1 MEIVIDGNIFIENII
16 KAKIIN
22 KGKNKELITTD
33 NEGLTLSSLIDGS
46 KIITSQ
52 NINEGEEFIEDESVE
67 VKNEKN
73 EEKIND
79 LKTYID
85 DMYVQQSEGGEEFVD
100 NSTSYTTLGQRFDTD
115 GSVIDDA
122 DWRISDYIRLDR
134 TMTVTACAYEN
145 RVAIVTYD
153 ENKNILNVYS
163 NPSVVEG
170 NLGMFNTVLNPT
182 NGYYV
187 RYTSFGEFDD
197 QRGYITYKKNYLDDI
212 EEIKSTLEEYRQDIY
227 FDRKISDAVILANK
241 GKQMMAENSFSDS
254 ENWAVS
260 DYIDISNGADITSFN
275 GQGYYGIIYYD
286 ADKNF
291 VGSSRVDTQSTINES
306 IYTVT
311 VKTNKGQYAYCK
323 VSSNTAI
330 EGGIATVTT
339 IVSADNI
346 VGEIVKTGEGSKTYH
361 FTVPVNV
368 DFPTYND
375 TDSISNTTLDTE
387 TMKDVECALML
398 PYNYS
403 PTGTPTKLIVCMHG
417 AGGYISSDSVGEM
430 AYCNEKLLANGYAI
444 MDCNGLPNDEF
455 NSDGITPNGM
465 HMGSSI
471 ALSAYRKAIQY
482 VQNNFNVENQIFV
495 HAHSMGA
502 LSALNFASKN
512 SGIVKAIGLWYP
524 VTDMY
529 NQAWLHSWNDNV
541 KTSIAKLYNFDDKTG
556 ATYEEDKV
564 IGFNPINNHSIV
576 INDTRYNNLQVPITI
591 WHGNAD
597 VVVSLEGSQKLVT
610 ALKNSGC
617 EAHLRV
623 VDGFGHDISDAVK
636 EEELMWYNRF

>member
-85 DMYVQQSEGGEEFVD
+85 DMYVQQSNGEEIKD
-100 NSTSYTTLGQRFDTD
+100 ESTSYTTIGQRFDTN
-115 GSVIDDA
+115 GTVIDDT
-122 DWRISDYIRLDR
+122 DWRISDYIVIDR
-134 TMTVTACAYEN
+134 TIEVVASAYED
-145 RVAIVTYD
+145 RVGIVTYD
-153 ENKNILNVYS
+153 KDKNIVEAYS
-163 NPSVVEG
+163 NPSPTE
-170 NLGMFNTVLNPT
+170 NSLNMFSKTLNPT
-182 NGYYV
+182 NGSYV
-187 RYTSFGEFDD
+187 RFTSFGEFDD
-197 QRGYITYKKNYLDDI
+197 QRGYITYQKNYFDDI
-212 EEIKSTLEEYRQDIY
+212 NEIKETLSEYRNDIY
-227 FDRKISDAVILANK
+227 FDKKISDAIILYNK
-241 GKQMMAENSFSDS
+241 GKQMMAENNFTDS

-260 DYIDISNGADITSFN
+260 DYIDISGGANITSFN
-275 GQGYYGIIYYD
+275 GEGHYGIIYYD
-286 ADKNF
+286 KDKNF
-291 VGSSRVDTQSTINES
+291 VGSERVNTQSEINES

-311 VKTNKGQYAYCK
+311 VTTAKGEHAYCK
-323 VSSNTAI
+323 VCSNTAI
-330 EGGIATVTT
+330 EGGIAKVTT
-339 IVSADNI
+339 IASANDIVSE
-346 VGEIVKTGEGSKTYH
+346 VVKGGEGSKTYH
-361 FTVPVNV
+361 FTVSVNV

-387 TMKDVECALML
+387 TMKDVECALIL

-417 AGGYISSDSVGEM
+417 AGGYITSDSVGEM

-455 NSDGITPNGM
+455 NSDGVTPNGM

-512 SGIVKAIGLWYP
+512 SGIIKAIGLWYP
-524 VTDMY
+524 VTDLY